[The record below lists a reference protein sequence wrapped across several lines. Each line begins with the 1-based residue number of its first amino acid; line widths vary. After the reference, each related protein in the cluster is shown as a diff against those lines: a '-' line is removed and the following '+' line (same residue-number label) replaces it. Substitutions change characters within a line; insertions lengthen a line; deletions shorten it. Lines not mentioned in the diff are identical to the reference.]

1 MQEEKIDEKSVV
13 FISAIAG
20 FIILVAI
27 GIIVFSLV
35 NSEETFVYFETDG
48 GTIIQPLANEGN
60 ISKHFLPTPTK
71 EGYIFE
77 GWFKNSQFTVPLT
90 ENILPKENITLYAK
104 WQKGKFFVFFDSTG
118 GNEVESLYVNKNETI
133 DTLPTPVRDDYI
145 FIGWSLNESIVTVPF
160 TFTFEDDITLI
171 AIWKNAENMFTFLEY
186 NDYIEITSYTG
197 EEKTVNIPSQIKSKP
212 VKIIGEKAFFG
223 TNIDQII
230 LPSTVKEIGKEAFM
244 YCQISEIIL
253 SDGLEA
259 INDSAFAF
267 CDKLESLLLPNS
279 VSKLGTKFF

>member
-1 MQEEKIDEKSVV
+1 
-13 FISAIAG
+13 
-20 FIILVAI
+20 
-27 GIIVFSLV
+27 
-35 NSEETFVYFETDG
+35 
-48 GTIIQPLANEGN
+48 
-60 ISKHFLPTPTK
+60 
-71 EGYIFE
+71 
-77 GWFKNSQFTVPLT
+77 
-90 ENILPKENITLYAK
+90 
-104 WQKGKFFVFFDSTG
+104 
-118 GNEVESLYVNKNETI
+118 
-133 DTLPTPVRDDYI
+133 
-145 FIGWSLNESIVTVPF
+145 
-160 TFTFEDDITLI
+160 
-171 AIWKNAENMFTFLEY
+171 MFTFLEY